1 MPNDPKQ
8 HIGRLRHTWADQFL
22 QSCKRN
28 KFSKLLLYVNR
39 KNQKE
44 ALQKVKQLKEV
55 REETDDVKWEPGT
68 ESQMWCAKVRT
79 SSQGF

>member
-1 MPNDPKQ
+1 MNQENPVKRTP
-8 HIGRLRHTWADQFL
+8 RLA
-22 QSCKRN
+22 
-28 KFSKLLLYVNR
+28 

-79 SSQGF
+79 SSQRFCWDVHAGWEGRHT